1 MHRNI
6 LSESQLHARG
16 TNAVAALLERHL
28 IVPKIFFDAAWPV
41 KTSRVDVLAVD
52 RAGSGDIH
60 VVEVTVGK
68 QHPGETISRVM
79 QLPAH
84 FKYVAL
90 IANGNY
96 LPTLKS
102 LYAPDDGPGRI
113 GVIQIVEVGDE
124 LKAEF
129 RYRPERFRVDPTVIK
144 QIDRFTARHQAD
156 IELRA

>member
-1 MHRNI
+1 MYKNI
-6 LSESQLHARG
+6 PSESQLHARG
-16 TNAVAALLERHL
+16 TNAVAALLERHM
-28 IVPKIFFDAAWPV
+28 IVPKIFFDAPWPTR
-41 KTSRVDVLAVD
+41 TSRVDVLAVD

-60 VVEVTVGK
+60 VVEVIVGK
-68 QHPGETISRVM
+68 PGEMISRVM

-113 GVIQIVEVGDE
+113 GVIQIVEVANE

-129 RYRPERFRVDPTVIK
+129 RYQPERFRVDPVVIK